1 MAITQSCRHAFFAA
15 AAELR
20 LIAIA
25 TTCSGGLRA
34 IAKNA
39 ASTSALLH
47 LGFLRLFAGRHIHA
61 PRGRNARRIPA
72 WKHSFLGIRTRGDG
86 QPWVSRR
93 AHFAWEGGDK
103 PRDTSAVNGSDGA
116 DTGKVAGERGAGLAS
131 V

>member
-1 MAITQSCRHAFFAA
+1 MATTQSCRHAFFAA

-20 LIAIA
+20 VIAIA
-25 TTCSGGLRA
+25 TTCSGGLGT

-39 ASTSALLH
+39 ASTSALIH

-61 PRGRNARRIPA
+61 PRGRNVKRIPA

-93 AHFAWEGGDK
+93 AHIASEGGDT
-103 PRDTSAVNGSDGA
+103 PPDTSAVKGSDGA
-116 DTGKVAGERGAGLAS
+116 DTGKVTGERGAGLPSA
-131 V
+131 